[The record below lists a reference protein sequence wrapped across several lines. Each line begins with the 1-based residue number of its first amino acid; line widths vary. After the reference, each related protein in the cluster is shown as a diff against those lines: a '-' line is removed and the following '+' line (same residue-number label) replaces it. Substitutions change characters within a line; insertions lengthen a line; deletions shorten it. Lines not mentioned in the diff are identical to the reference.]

1 MRNSSALSDIEFEL
15 MLFFWDLENPV
26 TFAEILRF
34 CNEEKKWDWAKT
46 TAHTYLTR
54 LMNKGLLSMNHTAG
68 TRRTYFARIS
78 REEFMRSSAQSFLDT
93 VFSGSVKNFLL
104 ALTPSGSAF
113 TRSEA
118 EELHE
123 ILDRLT
129 ESENHPEPKTAGSE
143 NSTGGKS

>member
-1 MRNSSALSDIEFEL
+1 MRHSSALSDIEFEL
-15 MLFFWDLENPV
+15 MLFFWDLENPA

-34 CNEEKKWDWAKT
+34 CNEEKKWNWAKT
-46 TAHTYLTR
+46 TAHTYVTR
-54 LMNKGLLSMNHTAG
+54 LMDKGLLSMNHTVG

-78 REEFMRSSAQSFLDT
+78 REEFMHRSAKSFLDT
-93 VFSGSVKNFLL
+93 VFSGSVKNFLFAL
-104 ALTPSGSAF
+104 APSGPSL

-123 ILDRLT
+123 ILDRLM
-129 ESENHPEPKTAGSE
+129 ESESQPKPKATGSE